1 MKKLARALNPSRSSN
16 QRVIFEGTYLVAN
29 RLQDAAGCGRVFP
42 YDRFSD
48 LNEVSDCSA
57 GPANPHQ

>member
-1 MKKLARALNPSRSSN
+1 MKKLARARNPSRSSN

-29 RLQDAAGCGRVFP
+29 RLQYSARCGRILP
-42 YDRFSD
+42 CDRFPD
-48 LNEVSDCSA
+48 LDEVSDCST